1 MEQQTLAA
9 EVAVVAFLVALTLH
23 LELVDLG

>member
-9 EVAVVAFLVALTLH
+9 AAAVVAFLVALTLH